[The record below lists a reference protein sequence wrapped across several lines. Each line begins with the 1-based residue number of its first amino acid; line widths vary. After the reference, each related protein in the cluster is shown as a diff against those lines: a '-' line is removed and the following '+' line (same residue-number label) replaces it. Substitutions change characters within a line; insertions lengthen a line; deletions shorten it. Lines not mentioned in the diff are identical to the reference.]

1 MASARYR
8 AAASV
13 EGLVTRYDLGSHV
26 LRNLTELINGDNL
39 GTGHANFIPNGLT
52 TQVAVSFST
61 LMQSRSGDRWEIQLI
76 YILVVSRTLVLT
88 FVQGAQD
95 RFAIRLNSAPSPP
108 PTPRPTAPPPP
119 TPRPAPPP
127 ATNGAAHTAP
137 QDAAPAS
144 ERRLSRRN
152 SALPHWIHGS
162 GDSFTQIRESISC
175 IYRSLST
182 DSSRSQREASA
193 VFVDRK
199 GLGGTVDDDGA
210 EPAAG
215 AGGIRA
221 SFSET
226 ERVVGELNETLNESY
241 HAGDEVE
248 ALFKGRGQFHAGNV
262 AGANPDGTYMVLFK
276 DKSID
281 ASVAPASMRSV
292 RMPSTRSSSAGGG
305 SDEDKDDNG
314 AAGVAS
320 NVADRML
327 VSELGGFAIV
337 QLLIQRSVR
346 PSNNCRARNTEFV
359 RQVTEML
366 ALLTAV
372 RLPVVPHVTS
382 YTALQVEGLEQLLD
396 ELGEAVVVKV
406 RGACACAPAAATTGC

>member
-1 MASARYR
+1 M
-8 AAASV
+8 
-13 EGLVTRYDLGSHV
+13 
-26 LRNLTELINGDNL
+26 
-39 GTGHANFIPNGLT
+39 
-52 TQVAVSFST
+52 VSS
-61 LMQSRSGDRWEIQLI
+61 
-76 YILVVSRTLVLT
+76 
-88 FVQGAQD
+88 
-95 RFAIRLNSAPSPP
+95 
-108 PTPRPTAPPPP
+108 
-119 TPRPAPPP
+119 
-127 ATNGAAHTAP
+127 
-137 QDAAPAS
+137 
-144 ERRLSRRN
+144 
-152 SALPHWIHGS
+152 
-162 GDSFTQIRESISC
+162 
-175 IYRSLST
+175 
-182 DSSRSQREASA
+182 
-193 VFVDRK
+193 
-199 GLGGTVDDDGA
+199 
-210 EPAAG
+210 AAG
-215 AGGIRA
+215 AA
-221 SFSET
+221 K
-226 ERVVGELNETLNESY
+226 ESCSPDQPQPY
-241 HAGDEVE
+241 RTGDEVE

-292 RMPSTRSSSAGGG
+292 RSVRSTRSSSAGGG

-327 VSELGGFAIV
+327 VSELGGFALV